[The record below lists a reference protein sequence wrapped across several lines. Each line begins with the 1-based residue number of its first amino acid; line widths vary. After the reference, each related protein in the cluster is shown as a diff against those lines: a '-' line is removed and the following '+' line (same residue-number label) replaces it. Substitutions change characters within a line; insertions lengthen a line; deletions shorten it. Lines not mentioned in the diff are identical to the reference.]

1 MPDKLIPAKL
11 HAMAATSLL
20 ILFAVPFAMGV
31 MSQMIVPVMYTV
43 GVIVLIRLIA
53 AFIRRR
59 FRQ

>member
-11 HAMAATSLL
+11 RAMAATSLL
-20 ILFAVPFAMGV
+20 ILFAVPFAMG
-31 MSQMIVPVMYTV
+31 MLTQLIVPVMYTV